1 MHLVTRNLVLVLG
14 DQLNEQSTA
23 LAGFDPAQD
32 AIWMAEVDEESTHV
46 PSAKQRTTLF
56 LSAMRHFAQSLRD
69 KHWPVLY
76 SHIDDLGNTGSLAGE
91 LDRAIGQHKPR
102 QLVMTAPGDW
112 RVLRQLRATAEQ
124 HALSLEI
131 RDDDH
136 FLCTVREFKAHAEG
150 RKSLR
155 LEYFYREL
163 RQKHQVLMDGK
174 KTGRRRME
182 F

>member
-14 DQLNEQSTA
+14 DQLNDQSTA

-56 LSAMRHFAQSLRD
+56 LSAMRHFAKGLRD
-69 KHWPVLY
+69 KHWPVIY

-91 LDRAIGQHKPR
+91 LDRAIGQHQPR

-124 HALSLEI
+124 HALALEI

-136 FLCTVREFKAHAEG
+136 FLCTVR
-150 RKSLR
+150 
-155 LEYFYREL
+155 
-163 RQKHQVLMDGK
+163 
-174 KTGRRRME
+174 
-182 F
+182 